1 MPPLLRL
8 LGLIRRH
15 WVVALLAFLTTLLG
29 VVVGLY
35 IPLIFKRIVDEAI
48 ISGKKELLPLLIGQV
63 LALTALRGVLN
74 LGHNYYTAALA
85 QRAMRDL
92 RDALYSK
99 ILRLSMPFFDRHRGG
114 ALIARITSD
123 VEVLQRFL
131 GFGLVHLGSGLMI
144 FFGVLVFCLKL
155 SPLLT
160 AVALSTTP
168 PLGLL
173 SYAFARRL
181 RPIFSAFR
189 RLYASMAGA
198 ARETLSGI
206 RVLKAFSSEP
216 FEERRF
222 EGEIRRLLEK
232 GLEGVGVWSKFIP
245 VMNFASGLGMLA
257 VLWFGG
263 YLVVKGRITFGTLVA
278 FNSYLFMLFWPVRF
292 VGMLTNLGQRAAVAA
307 GRVFEILDREP
318 EVVPPPRPFFPRRL
332 KGEVEF
338 ESVVFG
344 YDPRR
349 PVLKGLS
356 FKVKPGERV
365 AIIGPTGSGKST
377 VLWLVARFYDPQRGR
392 VLLDG
397 RDLRDYDPVFL
408 RRNLAIV
415 PQEPILFSATVRENI
430 AFGRP
435 EATQEEVE
443 EAARIAQIHD
453 FISSLPEGYDTVV
466 GERGYNLS
474 GGERQRVA
482 LARALLTGAPLLLLD
497 DFTSQVDAETEA
509 AIVGALEGALEGKT
523 CIIVAHRLSVLRLAH
538 RVLVL
543 EGGKVAREFSAE
555 EAAKELGASWLAV
568 G

>member
-1 MPPLLRL
+1 
-8 LGLIRRH
+8 
-15 WVVALLAFLTTLLG
+15 
-29 VVVGLY
+29 
-35 IPLIFKRIVDEAI
+35 
-48 ISGKKELLPLLIGQV
+48 
-63 LALTALRGVLN
+63 
-74 LGHNYYTAALA
+74 
-85 QRAMRDL
+85 
-92 RDALYSK
+92 
-99 ILRLSMPFFDRHRGG
+99 
-114 ALIARITSD
+114 
-123 VEVLQRFL
+123 
-131 GFGLVHLGSGLMI
+131 
-144 FFGVLVFCLKL
+144 
-155 SPLLT
+155 
-160 AVALSTTP
+160 
-168 PLGLL
+168 
-173 SYAFARRL
+173 
-181 RPIFSAFR
+181 
-189 RLYASMAGA
+189 
-198 ARETLSGI
+198 
-206 RVLKAFSSEP
+206 
-216 FEERRF
+216 
-222 EGEIRRLLEK
+222 
-232 GLEGVGVWSKFIP
+232 
-245 VMNFASGLGMLA
+245 MLA

-307 GRVFEILDREP
+307 GRGFEILDREP

-338 ESVVFG
+338 DSVVFG